1 MNYETMYSDGVDQP
15 GLPFCELTFHQSQ
28 LSEAFGG
35 GMAGAVLPLIMT
47 PVELI
52 KVQRQILQRQS
63 NNWAVAKDI
72 HGARGIRGLYT
83 GHSLTTTRAILGNTL
98 LFGGTYGLWK
108 KGVVLRLE
116 RKVCKVWAPRFLG
129 PWAVLEML
137 ARERALYCSFSSQLL
152 GFIPAHGVYFP
163 LYDVLIQPWGGPS

>member
-1 MNYETMYSDGVDQP
+1 MNYETMYSDWVDQP
-15 GLPFCELTFHQSQ
+15 GLPFCELTFHQRQ

-98 LFGGTYGLWK
+98 LFGTYGLWK

-129 PWAVLEML
+129 QFWKCSRGNVLSTAVS
-137 ARERALYCSFSSQLL
+137 ARNC
-152 GFIPAHGVYFP
+152 
-163 LYDVLIQPWGGPS
+163 WGSYLRMGCTSRCMTS